1 MTPIADPLALF
12 DLPRFMFSRFAGV
25 EFGGDLFSQWPV
37 GLRFEVGL
45 EHVWRAAEIHE
56 FIHRRSEDCIL
67 ISQDW
72 LSGDADIWEERCTPL
87 FSTPG
92 VLPSAPP
99 QFQTVDVLPFDH
111 TPYRLIWTRLPLH
124 SLNAAQ
130 MFQAIANRE
139 RGGIPA
145 IRSGVYTIDDRAV
158 LIMHMYDDRGLDIIA
173 ANAATLLPV
182 YERFGGWILDN
193 QRHKIDLRFKEFV
206 RTLEDP
212 TSEVRETD

>member
-1 MTPIADPLALF
+1 MRGGSLHNYIHLIWSKVRSMTDPLALF

-45 EHVWRAAEIHE
+45 EQVWRAAEIHE
-56 FIHRRSEDCIL
+56 FIHGRSEDCIL

-72 LSGDADIWEERCTPL
+72 LTGDADICGERCTPL

-92 VLPSAPP
+92 VLPIASP
-99 QFQTVDVLPFDH
+99 QFQTVDVSPFDQ

-139 RGGIPA
+139 R
-145 IRSGVYTIDDRAV
+145 RSPVSVV
-158 LIMHMYDDRGLDIIA
+158 LCVCGA
-173 ANAATLLPV
+173 SAWSP
-182 YERFGGWILDN
+182 W
-193 QRHKIDLRFKEFV
+193 
-206 RTLEDP
+206 
-212 TSEVRETD
+212 

>member
-1 MTPIADPLALF
+1 
-12 DLPRFMFSRFAGV
+12 MFSRFAGV

-45 EHVWRAAEIHE
+45 EQVWRAAEIHE
-56 FIHRRSEDCIL
+56 FIHGRSEDCIL

-72 LSGDADIWEERCTPL
+72 LTGDADICGERCTPL

-92 VLPSAPP
+92 VLPIASP
-99 QFQTVDVLPFDH
+99 QFQTVDVSPFDQ